1 MSLLQDL
8 TILKLFDEY
17 IYPYIHIWPLRV
29 LEESSPLKIIKTM
42 TAAQQ
47 PKERSEVTRTR
58 NWPKNGK
65 KPLEFGH
72 NFSATFWQFLRPAN
86 SDLSLDVG
94 LWSWFESASFEYPQ
108 LLLSINLY
116 IHLFFSWKSL
126 IIITSIIVNITFSK
140 ITQFDYNLLTPA
152 RTEEPCSEE
161 GLKWWGRFRRISRIN
176 VVNFIGLDNYSL
188 AKP

>member
-1 MSLLQDL
+1 
-8 TILKLFDEY
+8 
-17 IYPYIHIWPLRV
+17 
-29 LEESSPLKIIKTM
+29 M

-72 NFSATFWQFLRPAN
+72 NFSAAFWQFLRPAN

-188 AKP
+188 AKPLKNIFLKNDVFYAIKWGRLK